1 MTGWQSGVYYSDDTP
16 KTSLDAVRLAMEESR
31 RGVVAQCDDSLHLA
45 VHPKVVQHGAVLTL
59 TCDLDC
65 TYVAQL
71 YRLPGHLLVSKRG
84 RAIGGKPTTLPLRAP
99 KTKGLYRLRLSAIA
113 AVNPGKAATLLL
125 NVRHG

>member
-1 MTGWQSGVYYSDDTP
+1 
-16 KTSLDAVRLAMEESR
+16 
-31 RGVVAQCDDSLHLA
+31 
-45 VHPKVVQHGAVLTL
+45 VVQHGAALTL

-84 RAIGGKPTTLPLRAP
+84 RAIGGKPMTLPLRAP
-99 KTKGLYRLRLSAIA
+99 KPKALYRLRLSAIA

-125 NVRHG
+125 SVRHG

>member
-1 MTGWQSGVYYSDDTP
+1 MSSRNATRPSTSPSTP
-16 KTSLDAVRLAMEESR
+16 RSSV
-31 RGVVAQCDDSLHLA
+31 
-45 VHPKVVQHGAVLTL
+45 HGAVFTL
-59 TCDLDC
+59 RCDLDC

-84 RAIGGKPTTLPLRAP
+84 RAIGARPTTLPLRVP
-99 KTKGLYRLRLSAIA
+99 KKRGAYRLRLSAIA